1 MEWHQIVSKV
11 TPHIV
16 KVRTQNGYGT
26 GFLFLYNEDK
36 TFCGIATALHVV
48 KQADDWQQPIWV
60 QHYASGQ
67 TVFLETNNQVIFTD
81 PATDSAV
88 ILFLKDNFPLPDPE
102 DLINL
107 LPSDFIISIGV
118 EVGWL
123 GFPGVAPDNL
133 CFFSGNISARQ
144 ESRKAYLIDGVSIH
158 GVSGG
163 PVIHGSIADG
173 TQIVGMVT
181 EYHPNRAT
189 GEALPGLLI
198 AQDVSHFHDVASQVQ
213 SIDEA
218 NKKKAEFEESQKN
231 KTELEGS
238 DVSTNVDVQNAE

>member
-1 MEWHQIVSKV
+1 MEWHHIVSKV

-16 KVRTQNGYGT
+16 KIETQNGYGT

-36 TFCGIATALHVV
+36 TFCGIATALHLV
-48 KQADDWQQPIWV
+48 KEADNSQQPI
-60 QHYASGQ
+60 QIRHYISGQ
-67 TVFLETNNQVIFTD
+67 IILLQANNRTIITD

-88 ILFLKDNFPLPDPE
+88 ILFFKGTFPLPSPE

-144 ESRKAYLIDGVSIH
+144 EYRKAYLIDGVSIH

-163 PVIHGSIADG
+163 PVIYGSVADG

-189 GEALPGLLI
+189 GETLPGLLI

-213 SIDEA
+213 SVDEA

-231 KTELEGS
+231 ETEFEGNEGS
-238 DVSTNVDVQNAE
+238 TNSDVENAE